1 MSNSFDP
8 DSYHHRAQKWA
19 RILGQ
24 MPGVKGIFL
33 SGSLARGDGNAD
45 SDIDFFVVTSPG
57 QIWTARF
64 FIFLILKLCNR
75 LAKPENHAGNIC
87 PNHFVTTDSLEIREQ
102 DAYAAE
108 MFSCNVPL
116 YDSGGVWEMFV
127 QANEGWIERFE
138 YSFSQIRKKKEER
151 RENEVSASFCAGA
164 GVSEHK
170 FKNLSTW
177 SFVFKKNKC
186 LDHMVLS
193 SNNSK
198 HAHICSGS
206 GENTTPPQSLNSHLN
221 SGPPSGGGRNTAPLK
236 KGEASNTFEE
246 QEAEGF
252 INTSPLAGG
261 IKGGSSNNK
270 NSKIPDH
277 ASFHSAVRDDIKL
290 LKLNPRTIL
299 ERLLRHVQ
307 IKKIKSNPDY
317 QTPGACIILDDDE
330 LRFHPVRKNRGIN

>member
-1 MSNSFDP
+1 MNINDNILDKVSAAG
-8 DSYHHRAQKWA
+8 AQ
-19 RILGQ
+19 L
-24 MPGVKGIFL
+24 V
-33 SGSLARGDGNAD
+33 
-45 SDIDFFVVTSPG
+45 VVTKYFDTESTNKIID
-57 QIWTARF
+57 Q
-64 FIFLILKLCNR
+64 LKNIECVIGFGENR
-75 LAKPENHAGNIC
+75 VEKCGELFEELKVKREKRRATLVSIDPAAAGGD
-87 PNHFVTTDSLEIREQ
+87 T
-102 DAYAAE
+102 
-108 MFSCNVPL
+108 
-116 YDSGGVWEMFV
+116 
-127 QANEGWIERFE
+127 EGLSKRT
-138 YSFSQIRKKKEER
+138 SFGPVGRLVGEG
-151 RENEVSASFCAGA
+151 GA
-164 GVSEHK
+164 GGIEGGR
-170 FKNLSTW
+170 N
-177 SFVFKKNKC
+177 
-186 LDHMVLS
+186 
-193 SNNSK
+193 
-198 HAHICSGS
+198 AA
-206 GENTTPPQSLNSHLN
+206 PPQSLNSHSN